1 MPAAN
6 MIGFV
11 KDGLLIMTAVGGIST
26 GFYNYVAKPVLN
38 DTRLA
43 SLENKMSEIKP
54 TVDDDHV
61 KVAVLTSRLD
71 ELKDS
76 QKQILNVVLD
86 IKRKL

>member
-11 KDGLLIMTAVGGIST
+11 KDGILIMTAVGGIST

-43 SLENKMSEIKP
+43 ALETKINEIKP
-54 TVDDDHV
+54 TVEEDHIN
-61 KVAVLTSRLD
+61 VAVLTSKLN
-71 ELKDS
+71 ELKES
-76 QKQILNVVLD
+76 QDKIFSVVLD
-86 IKRKL
+86 IKRKI

>member
-6 MIGFV
+6 MISIV
-11 KDGLLIMTAVGGIST
+11 KDAVLVMTAVGGIST

-38 DTRLA
+38 ETRL
-43 SLENKMSEIKP
+43 SQLEIKM
-54 TVDDDHV
+54 DDIKPLVEDHQV

-86 IKRKL
+86 IKRKI